1 MIASDIKQQLLSFG
15 NPEKAEHS
23 KYFFKTGKG
32 QYGEGDKFIGC
43 TTPEM
48 RSVAKTGKNL
58 PLAELQLLLNDEM
71 HECRVCALVI
81 LTEQFEKADENRRK
95 EIVDF
100 YLEHTHRI
108 NNWDLVDISAY
119 KILGE
124 FLVDKNRAI
133 LYQLADSDLLWD
145 QRIAMVSTMAFIRRN
160 DFDDV
165 IRLSEI
171 FLTHTHDLMHKAS
184 GWMLR
189 EAGKREEK
197 VLTDFLDLH
206 YKIMPRTMLRYAI
219 EKLSPEQKMHY
230 MQKD

>member
-1 MIASDIKQQLLSFG
+1 MTAKDIKQKLLSFG

-58 PLAELQLLLNDEM
+58 PLAELKLLLNDDM

-81 LTEQFEKADENRRK
+81 LTEQFEKVDENRRK

-133 LYQLADSDLLWD
+133 LYLLADSDLLWD
-145 QRIAMVSTMAFIRRN
+145 QRIAMISTMAFIRRS
-160 DFDDV
+160 DFEDV

-171 FLTHTHDLMHKAS
+171 FLTHKHDLMHKAS

-189 EAGKREEK
+189 EAGKRDEK
-197 VLTDFLDLH
+197 ILINFLDKH
-206 YKIMPRTMLRYAI
+206 HKKMPRTMLRYAI
-219 EKLSPEQKMHY
+219 EKLTPEQKKHY